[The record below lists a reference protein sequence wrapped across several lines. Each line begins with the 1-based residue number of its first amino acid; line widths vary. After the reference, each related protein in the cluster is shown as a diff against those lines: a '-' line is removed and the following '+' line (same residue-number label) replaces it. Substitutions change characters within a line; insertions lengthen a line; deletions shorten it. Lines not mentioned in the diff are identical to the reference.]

1 MRHLL
6 LTAFSLV
13 LLACNGVPS
22 EPSVALVPEA
32 RAAAPSSAPVPA
44 TSSGT
49 PSTRP
54 PPIAIGSEPIPVG
67 TRITTTHRSKLS
79 LNILLGGTRSTQT
92 HDLRF
97 VHRSEL
103 LRAGP
108 EDLAF
113 RLSVLEQI
121 VPSEAPRTPAHGPL
135 EGKTYVLRCGRDGH
149 VRVTPPAPSTGSP
162 AVPLDPSDL
171 ETIKSSVGCAP
182 WFRRWPGVPSTLA
195 AGDRVPLAGS
205 VLFLDVPVD
214 GVRLDS
220 NHTAVTFEALDDEG
234 ARFNVRTRL
243 VGDERTRMVLDL
255 RGTVHLDPRR
265 GTLRSLHLAGP
276 IRVDASVQEAHLP
289 PSVHAEGQLRIDVE
303 TREESPIR

>member
-1 MRHLL
+1 MSPRLPFPAPCAAINSVAPSHSFPRLPMRGPRWTQLRSKPMRRVL
-6 LTAFSLV
+6 PTILSLV

-79 LNILLGGTRSTQT
+79 LHLLLGGTRSTQT

-108 EDLAF
+108 EDLTF

-121 VPSEAPRTPAHGPL
+121 VPSEAPGTPAHGPL

-149 VRVTPPAPSTGSP
+149 VRVTPPVPSTGGIRALPRP
-162 AVPLDPSDL
+162 ARPWGTKP
-171 ETIKSSVGCAP
+171 IAARSS
-182 WFRRWPGVPSTLA
+182 
-195 AGDRVPLAGS
+195 
-205 VLFLDVPVD
+205 
-214 GVRLDS
+214 
-220 NHTAVTFEALDDEG
+220 
-234 ARFNVRTRL
+234 
-243 VGDERTRMVLDL
+243 
-255 RGTVHLDPRR
+255 
-265 GTLRSLHLAGP
+265 
-276 IRVDASVQEAHLP
+276 
-289 PSVHAEGQLRIDVE
+289 
-303 TREESPIR
+303 

>member
-1 MRHLL
+1 MRRVLPTIL
-6 LTAFSLV
+6 SLV

-79 LNILLGGTRSTQT
+79 LHLLLGGTRSTQT

-108 EDLAF
+108 EDLTF

-121 VPSEAPRTPAHGPL
+121 VPSEAPGTPAHGPL

-149 VRVTPPAPSTGSP
+149 VRVTPPVPSTGSP

-171 ETIKSSVGCAP
+171 ETVKSSVGCAP

-205 VLFLDVPVD
+205 VLFLD
-214 GVRLDS
+214 
-220 NHTAVTFEALDDEG
+220 
-234 ARFNVRTRL
+234 RL
-243 VGDERTRMVLDL
+243 VHGEQN
-255 RGTVHLDPRR
+255 
-265 GTLRSLHLAGP
+265 RSLRVHHRSHRPGRRRTDGLP
-276 IRVDASVQEAHLP
+276 QQLPREPVHRPERIRAAHGSISRGSESHPL
-289 PSVHAEGQLRIDVE
+289 E
-303 TREESPIR
+303 TSRPNAARSA